1 MKLKLN
7 SYNVQLTIR
16 RVVGIMAALFIGLMI
31 LMFISMVFSTAIK
44 AGCCFLY
51 GITKVLDKF
60 FNFFIGLF

>member
-1 MKLKLN
+1 MRLKLN
-7 SYNVQLTIR
+7 GYNAQLIAR
-16 RVVGIMAALFIGLMI
+16 RVVGIMIVLFIGLMI

-60 FNFFIGLF
+60 FNFLVSIF

>member
-7 SYNVQLTIR
+7 GYNAQLTIR

-60 FNFFIGLF
+60 FNFLISIF

>member
-1 MKLKLN
+1 MKIKLN
-7 SYNVQLTIR
+7 SYNAQLTIR

-51 GITKVLDKF
+51 GITKILDKF
-60 FNFFIGLF
+60 FNFLINIF

>member
-7 SYNVQLTIR
+7 GYNVQLTIR

>member
-7 SYNVQLTIR
+7 TYNAQLIAR
-16 RVVGIMAALFIGLMI
+16 RVIGIMIALFIGIMI

-51 GITKVLDKF
+51 GITKILDKF
-60 FNFFIGLF
+60 FNFLVSIF

>member
-1 MKLKLN
+1 MRLKLN

-31 LMFISMVFSTAIK
+31 LMLISMVFSTAIK

-51 GITKVLDKF
+51 GITKILDKF
-60 FNFFIGLF
+60 FNFLVSIF